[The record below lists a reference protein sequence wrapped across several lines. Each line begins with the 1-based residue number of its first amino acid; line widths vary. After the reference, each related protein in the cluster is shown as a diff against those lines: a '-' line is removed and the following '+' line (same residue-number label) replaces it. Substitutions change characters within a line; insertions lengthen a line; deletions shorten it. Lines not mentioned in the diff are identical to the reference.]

1 MFFDVKSVLITVRL
15 DKTIYFFFEKAAP
28 WKKFQQA
35 FPNYYI
41 FASNNHISIPKA
53 ISLYDVIKKLNN

>member
-1 MFFDVKSVLITVRL
+1 MFFDVKSVVITVSRQNYIL
-15 DKTIYFFFEKAAP
+15 FFEKAAP